1 MKRKVKRHNTML
13 TVTLSIFFLLALSL
27 AGLYAYTA
35 LNPGVDFRVGVD
47 TLADDA
53 MLQDIYAQITTGDNS
68 WENADKESEQ
78 IYGTQYDGAV
88 HNNFDHDIVNWT
100 VSFDVPAGCYI
111 DSSWNGDYI
120 FSEDGSRLT
129 VSCHDYNNTIFPRS
143 SQTFGFILYTTEP
156 IEITTFE
163 VTGSYIRTLSD
174 YPLFWGLLIALGAM
188 LVAVVTYSISL
199 IKYRRITARY
209 RNAHEVIEQALG
221 TFAKIIDVKD
231 GYTSGHSFR
240 VAVYSRAIAAR
251 MGMNEDEQEQ
261 IYYIGLLHDMG
272 KLGVPEATLT
282 KAAKLSDEEWAQI
295 KRHPSIGGD
304 ILEKFTSIPGVADG
318 ARYHH
323 ERYDGFGYNEGL
335 VGENIPLCAR
345 IICVADA
352 YDAMSS
358 ARCYRP
364 RLSAEKIIE
373 ELENGSGKQ
382 FDPAIA
388 AIMLDMLKT
397 DALPK
402 EAVRPNAFAGLSS
415 LSEVLPANVNY
426 TGTEN

>member
-1 MKRKVKRHNTML
+1 MKYKAKRHNNML
-13 TVTLSIFFLLALSL
+13 TASLVILALL
-27 AGLYAYTA
+27 VLGLVGLYFYSNAH
-35 LNPGVDFRVGVD
+35 PGVEFDVAVD
-47 TLADDA
+47 SSQHDA
-53 MLQDIYAQITTGDNS
+53 VLQDVYVSISTGADS

-78 IYGTQYDGAV
+78 IYGTQYDGV
-88 HNNFDHDIVNWT
+88 VSNNQDHDVIDWSVE
-100 VSFDVPAGCYI
+100 FEVPAGSII

-129 VSCHDYNNTIFPRS
+129 VKCHDYNNTVMARS
-143 SQTFGFILYTTEP
+143 NQTFGFIMYTTEP
-156 IEITTFE
+156 IEITSFR
-163 VTGSYIRTLSD
+163 VSGSTIQTLTD
-174 YPLFWGLLIALGAM
+174 YPLFWIL
-188 LVAVVTYSISL
+188 LVALFTMFVSVITYSISL
-199 IKYRRITARY
+199 IRYRRITDRY

-251 MGMNEDEQEQ
+251 MGMSEDEQEN

-282 KAAKLSDEEWAQI
+282 KAGKLSDEEWAQI

-304 ILEKFTSIPGVADG
+304 ILEKFTSIAGVADG

-335 VGENIPLCAR
+335 VGDNIPLCAR

-382 FDPAIA
+382 FDPQIA
-388 AIMLDMLKT
+388 SIMLTMIKT

-402 EAVRPNAFAGLSS
+402 EAVRPNAFGSLSS

-426 TGTEN
+426 DGKN